1 MFVDHRTDSKGV
13 TRELLC
19 DSDGELRLEPAVALA
34 DSCTV
39 LSPSPALAVLL
50 SEIGAS
56 RLKQPRDRLWKII
69 NLLEGQKKGLF

>member
-19 DSDGELRLEPAVALA
+19 DSDGELRLEPAAALA

-50 SEIGAS
+50 SEN
-56 RLKQPRDRLWKII
+56 W
-69 NLLEGQKKGLF
+69 GQ